1 MASFGVDRYGRP
13 LGYDQQANPYNDQKE
28 NNPAASQP
36 DQNTS
41 QQSGQ
46 FASSGGSFGM
56 PGTTQNPNTGISP
69 PPAPAPAPTQ
79 APPRAD
85 YPQAPAPTAPA
96 GGQYNT
102 DGYAQPGYVASN
114 YGQAPAGWDAT
125 KWNDP
130 NYQTPKYTVGR
141 ILTEAGNLADPNIRN
156 TAIQH
161 IQQAY
166 PGAQFDGKDKISIDG
181 GRSWV
186 DIFGASGAGVY
197 SPAWMPVEQGGGAPQ
212 PGGMA
217 QQLAQSVA
225 GGGGGGGSYGGAAS
239 FTAPPNAIYKPGQLP
254 SGQLPI
260 YDPMKMSQF
269 EMPNQGISNALQ
281 TQLMNQ
287 MLANPHSMSDQ
298 NVAQLKGQ
306 QTDEALLM
314 NKQLQDQLMQ
324 QGASRGAMGGSI
336 DSGQRRL
343 ASSLA
348 DSVLGGN
355 RQIDLQKMQQ
365 DRADELGALG
375 ASNDVLGG
383 QMGRATSGYGAQLSG
398 QQAQAAQNMAGHDS
412 QAQQVQFALQQAL
425 SQEDLNKA
433 GADSAF
439 SAWLNGNQLGLDS
452 QRIGNQS
459 AQFNMSN
466 DLANRQFA
474 DDMKKWRA
482 GLNYQY
488 QSGAQGANQSF
499 WG

>member
-28 NNPAASQP
+28 NNPASSQP

-141 ILTEAGNLADPNIRN
+141 ILTEAGNLADPTIRN
-156 TAIQH
+156 TAIQR

-186 DIFGASGAGVY
+186 DIFGGSGAGIY
-197 SPAWMPVEQGGGAPQ
+197 SPAWMPVEQGA
-212 PGGMA
+212 
-217 QQLAQSVA
+217 
-225 GGGGGGGSYGGAAS
+225 
-239 FTAPPNAIYKPGQLP
+239 
-254 SGQLPI
+254 
-260 YDPMKMSQF
+260 
-269 EMPNQGISNALQ
+269 
-281 TQLMNQ
+281 
-287 MLANPHSMSDQ
+287 
-298 NVAQLKGQ
+298 
-306 QTDEALLM
+306 EALR
-314 NKQLQDQLMQ
+314 NR
-324 QGASRGAMGGSI
+324 AAWRNSSRNRSRVVAEVEGAMVAPLPLPLLRMPST
-336 DSGQRRL
+336 SP
-343 ASSLA
+343 
-348 DSVLGGN
+348 GN
-355 RQIDLQKMQQ
+355 SR
-365 DRADELGALG
+365 
-375 ASNDVLGG
+375 V
-383 QMGRATSGYGAQLSG
+383 
-398 QQAQAAQNMAGHDS
+398 
-412 QAQQVQFALQQAL
+412 
-425 SQEDLNKA
+425 
-433 GADSAF
+433 
-439 SAWLNGNQLGLDS
+439 GNS
-452 QRIGNQS
+452 PSTTR
-459 AQFNMSN
+459 
-466 DLANRQFA
+466 
-474 DDMKKWRA
+474 
-482 GLNYQY
+482 
-488 QSGAQGANQSF
+488 
-499 WG
+499 